1 MSAMAPRRNSNDF
14 FAPKLRPGHLLAELA
29 RSRRVGHLRRAL
41 PLLALLLLASVFFWP
56 FLEGRRLITMPVTLP
71 TPQLTME
78 QPRFS
83 GTDDQNRP
91 FAVRAARAT
100 QLPQNLMQVDL
111 EAPEAEM
118 TAPDGRPVAGSAS
131 VGRFDQTK
139 KRLWLG
145 GTVSLH
151 QPPAAGSTDATMTFT
166 TTELYADFTTR
177 AVWGDKPTRLT
188 GTFGTIEGQGFRVYD
203 GGKVLLFTGAS
214 RAILNAGSGF
224 NLPTATSGN
233 KP

>member
-1 MSAMAPRRNSNDF
+1 MAPRRNSHDF

-29 RSRRVGHLRRAL
+29 RSRRVGLLRRAL
-41 PLLALLLLASVFFWP
+41 PLLALLLLASVFVWP
-56 FLEGRRLITMPVTLP
+56 FLEGRRLISMPATLP

-91 FAVRAARAT
+91 FSVRAARAT
-100 QLPQNLMQVDL
+100 QLPENLMQVDL
-111 EAPEAEM
+111 AAPEAEM
-118 TAPDGRPVAGSAS
+118 TAPDGRPLTGSAS

-145 GTVSLH
+145 GTVSLR
-151 QPPAAGSTDATMTFT
+151 QPAADGADALTFA

-177 AVWGDKPTRLT
+177 AVWGNQPARLT
-188 GTFGTIEGQGFRVYD
+188 GAFGSVEGQGFRVYD

-224 NLPTATSGN
+224 SLPTATSGTQ
-233 KP
+233 P

>member
-1 MSAMAPRRNSNDF
+1 MSAMAPRRTNHDF

-29 RSRRVGHLRRAL
+29 RSRRVLHLRRTL
-41 PLLALLLLASVFFWP
+41 PILALLLLASVFVWP
-56 FLEGRRLITMPVTLP
+56 FLEGQRLISMPITLP

-91 FAVRAARAT
+91 FTVRAQRAT

-118 TAPDGRPVAGSAS
+118 MAPDGRPVAGSAS

-151 QPPAAGSTDATMTFT
+151 QPAADGTDALTFA
-166 TTELYADFTTR
+166 TTELYADFATR

-188 GTFGTIEGQGFRVYD
+188 GSFGTVEGQGFRVYD

-224 NLPTATSGN
+224 SLPTATSGT